1 MTLNELRDRLRVFTA
16 ERDWEQYHTPRNLA
30 LALGG
35 EVGELMEL
43 FQWRTDAEVMA
54 LVGRTEG
61 RSAVSDELADVLMYI
76 VRLADVLDID
86 LGSATE
92 RKMNENER
100 RYEAA
105 RVRGSADKQP

>member
-1 MTLNELRDRLRVFTA
+1 MTLEELRDRLRVFTA

-35 EVGELMEL
+35 ELGELMEL
-43 FQWRTDAEVMA
+43 FQWRTDADVMD
-54 LVGRTEG
+54 LVG
-61 RSAVSDELADVLMYI
+61 SAQGQRAVGDELADILMYT
-76 VRLADVLDID
+76 VRLADVLEID

-92 RKMNENER
+92 RKISDNER
-100 RYEAA
+100 RYEAT